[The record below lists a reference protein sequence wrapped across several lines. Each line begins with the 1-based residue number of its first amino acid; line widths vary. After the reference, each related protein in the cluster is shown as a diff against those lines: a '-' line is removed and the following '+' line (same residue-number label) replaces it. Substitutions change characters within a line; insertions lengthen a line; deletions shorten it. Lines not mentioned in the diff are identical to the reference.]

1 MEKTQMANI
10 HIKTSIYYKF
20 LHCVFIKSNHDAT
33 KFQTEFNSFCEKYK
47 ITKKAEIYSLLEEIK
62 DEKTYKKFTTAD
74 SYIIGYAL
82 LFVIY
87 YLKNN
92 NSIFYYLNIML
103 LLMKAT
109 CNAKFKRESMELRD
123 DDIGDELI
131 EKTIDNLERIDTLV
145 NLTNDLQKITHQM
158 NDSCVYEIE
167 TTITD
172 DTYLQFILLSTNH

>member
-20 LHCVFIKSNHDAT
+20 IHCVFIKSNDEAT
-33 KFQTEFNSFCEKYK
+33 KFQTEFNNFCEKYK
-47 ITKKAEIYSLLEEIK
+47 IIKPTEIYSLLEDIK
-62 DEKTYKKFTTAD
+62 AEKTYKTITSTD
-74 SYIIGYAL
+74 SYIIGNAL

-92 NSIFYYLNIML
+92 NTIFYYLNMML

-109 CNAKFKRESMELRD
+109 CNAKFKREAMELCD

-158 NDSCVYEIE
+158 NESCVYEIE
-167 TTITD
+167 TTISD
-172 DTYLQFILLSTNH
+172 DKHLQFTLLSTNH